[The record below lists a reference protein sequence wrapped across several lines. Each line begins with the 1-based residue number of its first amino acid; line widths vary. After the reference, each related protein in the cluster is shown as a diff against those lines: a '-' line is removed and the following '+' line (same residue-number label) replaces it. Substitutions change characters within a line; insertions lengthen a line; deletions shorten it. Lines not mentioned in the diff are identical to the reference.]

1 MPRASVWFLRAALI
15 YLLLGFS
22 IGALLLWHK
31 GLPISPQLWRLLP
44 AHIEFLLVGWSLL
57 LAQGVAFWILPRF
70 QGARPRVRLVWAA
83 FILLNLGV
91 WLVAVTP
98 FLPAATGLTLVGRTL
113 EALAVAAFVLHAWPR
128 IKPAGA

>member
-1 MPRASVWFLRAALI
+1 MPRPSVWFLRAALV
-15 YLLLGFS
+15 YLLLGFT

-44 AHIEFLLVGWSLL
+44 AHIEFLLVGWTML

-70 QGARPRVRLVWAA
+70 QGARPRVGLVWAA

-98 FLPAATGLTLVGRTL
+98 FLPAATGLPLIGRMT
-113 EALAVAAFVLHAWPR
+113 EVLAVIAFVIHAWPR